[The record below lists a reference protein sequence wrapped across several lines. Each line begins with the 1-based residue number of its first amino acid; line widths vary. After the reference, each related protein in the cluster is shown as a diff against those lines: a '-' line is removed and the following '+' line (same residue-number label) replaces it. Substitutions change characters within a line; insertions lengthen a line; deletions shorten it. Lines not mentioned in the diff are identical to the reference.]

1 MNAVSPTK
9 AAPNAATRVAQEDT
23 VLAPRFYTTDF
34 DAMNKLDV
42 EPVRADWDALM
53 AEFRADP
60 NKGHFT
66 RTDEFDRFDLSALPE
81 GLQKELKEFLISSV
95 TAEFSGCVLYA
106 EIKKRIKN
114 PEIRDEIDRQIRE
127 QSMPQA
133 AVALPVGAENGIA
146 EPAELQ
152 DAF

>member
-1 MNAVSPTK
+1 MTAVSPTK

-81 GLQKELKEFLISSV
+81 GLQKKLKEFLISSV
-95 TAEFSGCVLYA
+95 AADDS
-106 EIKKRIKN
+106 
-114 PEIRDEIDRQIRE
+114 DR
-127 QSMPQA
+127 
-133 AVALPVGAENGIA
+133 V
-146 EPAELQ
+146 
-152 DAF
+152 